1 VQRPWYQLDNEKDVA
16 SPGLLIYKDRVLE
29 NIRRMLAM
37 IGGDVSR
44 LRPHI
49 KTHKLSEIVAL
60 HIEHGITRFKCATI
74 AEAEMLAS
82 AGAADILLAYQPVG
96 PNIERLLL
104 LMQKAPEAAFSVIVD
119 NERSIRELSESVCAA
134 DRGRPSGAASPKLT
148 LDTFLDIDSGMHRTG
163 VLPGRHAVELY
174 HLIAHS
180 PGLRAAGLHAYDG
193 HINASDPAVRAEACE
208 AAFAPV
214 LALRT
219 ELRNQGLP
227 APRIIAGGTPTYPFH
242 ARRDSEVDC
251 SPGTCVLWDYG
262 YSSRLADLDFLHAA
276 LVLTRVVS
284 KPAGDRLCLDLGHK
298 AIASENPHPRVHLPE
313 IPDAKFVTHS
323 EEHLV
328 VETQHAARF
337 ELGSVLYGIPWH
349 VCPTVALH
357 SEAVVVT
364 GRHGEQQWNIA
375 ARARRLTI

>member
-1 VQRPWYQLDNEKDVA
+1 VQRPWYQLDNEKEVP

-29 NIRRMLAM
+29 NIRRMLAI

-49 KTHKLSEIVAL
+49 KTHKLSEIVTL
-60 HIEHGITRFKCATI
+60 HMEQGITRFKCATI

-82 AGAADILLAYQPVG
+82 AGAADILLAYQLVG
-96 PNIERLLL
+96 PNLDRLIV
-104 LMQKAPEAAFSVIVD
+104 LMQKAPHAAISVIVD
-119 NERSIRELSESVCAA
+119 NAQSIREASDAV
-134 DRGRPSGAASPKLT
+134 GAASPKLA
-148 LDTFLDIDSGMHRTG
+148 LDTFLDLDSGMHRTG
-163 VLPGRHAVELY
+163 VLPGRHAAELY
-174 HLIAHS
+174 QLIARS

-193 HINASDPAVRAEACE
+193 HINAPDPGVRAEACE
-208 AAFAPV
+208 AAFGPV
-214 LALRT
+214 QALRT

-227 APRIIAGGTPTYPFH
+227 VPRIIAGGTPTYPFH
-242 ARRDSEVDC
+242 ARRDREVDC

-284 KPAGDRLCLDLGHK
+284 KPTGNRLCLDLGHK
-298 AIASENPHPRVHLPE
+298 AIASENPHPRVHFPE
-313 IPDAKFVTHS
+313 IPDATFVTHS

-328 VETQHAARF
+328 VETQQAARF
-337 ELGSVLYGIPWH
+337 EIGSILYGIPWH

-364 GRHGEQQWNIA
+364 GRQAEQHWNIT
-375 ARARRLTI
+375 ARARRLTV